1 MRAAKWHNEIEIFR
15 QIKPCIILEGNILD
29 QFQYPTEP
37 FRNRHLPEY
46 LYKLLKDLGYNVVV
60 IYDESKGFYAVS
72 GGQKD
77 LVAFADLLQDVPG
90 FRLTND
96 MIRCPFSAQGS
107 CYTPSNPESADSAR
121 NKNDGQLLD
130 SVCPAAATIGEAVTN
145 ALRQSDVSV
154 AIIMD
159 MASRYIVSPDQM
171 DLLDVRV
178 YTELQ
183 RALRCAEEA
192 DTNGSLSKNLLIFLT
207 NKVNDL
213 PTWFYLNNPDVKA
226 ISITT
231 PDAQARLEFVS
242 SNQLSQFFQRDIY
255 AEDMRFYTDN
265 PSQLDKLQKKFVG
278 LTEGFSYSD
287 LIGMRT
293 LCYREHY
300 RMSHLAN
307 VVDLYRYGIKE
318 NKWATVDR
326 NTIDQLQ
333 KDMYANILG
342 QNSALAKVMDVIKRS
357 VVGRGGVSNNR
368 PKGVLF
374 FAGPTG
380 TGKTETIK
388 QIAKRLNI
396 PYTIE
401 DATKYTQEGYYGADV
416 NEMILNLLK
425 NSNMDIKKAQNG
437 IIVIDEIDKK
447 AGHEVSH
454 DVAGTEVLKSL
465 LKIIEGTTIKV
476 PVEMDY
482 YNVKLADF
490 DTKNIIII
498 FLGAFSGLDIIRD
511 KRLNSNPLGFSIKE
525 ETHKSKAKFLKQDLV
540 KYGLP
545 EEFVGRIDT
554 IVEMNELTKKDLA
567 LILKKS
573 ELSIFK
579 RYQNELSNMG
589 ITLIYN
595 DDLFESIAEKS
606 LVLDTGARELS
617 NTVNYMFENIVF
629 DVLSNPNKYKK
640 CILDTEIAQ
649 NNTKYTLS

>member
-1 MRAAKWHNEIEIFR
+1 MAKVRKICNTGSNKKIIIVKTVKKSK
-15 QIKPCIILEGNILD
+15 QKPKEGNQFGSGNSGIQTPTGSKSKPKEILPD
-29 QFQYPTEP
+29 IKDMEK
-37 FRNRHLPEY
+37 EV
-46 LYKLLKDLGYNVVV
+46 LKSIIG
-60 IYDESKGFYAVS
+60 
-72 GGQKD
+72 
-77 LVAFADLLQDVPG
+77 QDV
-90 FRLTND
+90 
-96 MIRCPFSAQGS
+96 
-107 CYTPSNPESADSAR
+107 
-121 NKNDGQLLD
+121 
-130 SVCPAAATIGEAVTN
+130 AVRKIIT
-145 ALRQSDVSV
+145 
-154 AIIMD
+154 AI
-159 MASRYIVSPDQM
+159 Y
-171 DLLDVRV
+171 
-178 YTELQ
+178 
-183 RALRCAEEA
+183 RAINFK
-192 DTNGSLSKNLLIFLT
+192 T
-207 NKVNDL
+207 
-213 PTWFYLNNPDVKA
+213 VK
-226 ISITT
+226 S
-231 PDAQARLEFVS
+231 
-242 SNQLSQFFQRDIY
+242 
-255 AEDMRFYTDN
+255 
-265 PSQLDKLQKKFVG
+265 
-278 LTEGFSYSD
+278 
-287 LIGMRT
+287 
-293 LCYREHY
+293 
-300 RMSHLAN
+300 
-307 VVDLYRYGIKE
+307 
-318 NKWATVDR
+318 
-326 NTIDQLQ
+326 
-333 KDMYANILG
+333 NILVIG
-342 QNSALAKVMDVIKRS
+342 NS
-357 VVGRGGVSNNR
+357 
-368 PKGVLF
+368 
-374 FAGPTG
+374 G

-416 NEMILNLLK
+416 NEMILNLLE

-476 PVEMDY
+476 PVEMDS
-482 YNVKLADF
+482 YNVKLVDF

-554 IVEMNELTKKDLA
+554 IIEMNELTKKDLA

-595 DDLFESIAEKS
+595 DDLFESIAEKL

-640 CILDTEIAQ
+640 CILDSEIAQ
-649 NNTKYTLS
+649 DNTKYTLS

>member
-1 MRAAKWHNEIEIFR
+1 MAKVRKICNTGSNKKIIIVKTVKKSK
-15 QIKPCIILEGNILD
+15 QKPKEGNQFGSGNSGIQTPNGSKSKPKEILPD
-29 QFQYPTEP
+29 IKNLEK
-37 FRNRHLPEY
+37 EV
-46 LYKLLKDLGYNVVV
+46 LKSIIG
-60 IYDESKGFYAVS
+60 
-72 GGQKD
+72 
-77 LVAFADLLQDVPG
+77 QDV
-90 FRLTND
+90 
-96 MIRCPFSAQGS
+96 
-107 CYTPSNPESADSAR
+107 
-121 NKNDGQLLD
+121 
-130 SVCPAAATIGEAVTN
+130 AVRKIVT
-145 ALRQSDVSV
+145 
-154 AIIMD
+154 AI
-159 MASRYIVSPDQM
+159 
-171 DLLDVRV
+171 
-178 YTELQ
+178 
-183 RALRCAEEA
+183 
-192 DTNGSLSKNLLIFLT
+192 
-207 NKVNDL
+207 
-213 PTWFYLNNPDVKA
+213 
-226 ISITT
+226 
-231 PDAQARLEFVS
+231 
-242 SNQLSQFFQRDIY
+242 
-255 AEDMRFYTDN
+255 
-265 PSQLDKLQKKFVG
+265 
-278 LTEGFSYSD
+278 
-287 LIGMRT
+287 
-293 LCYREHY
+293 YR
-300 RMSHLAN
+300 
-307 VVDLYRYGIKE
+307 
-318 NKWATVDR
+318 
-326 NTIDQLQ
+326 
-333 KDMYANILG
+333 
-342 QNSALAKVMDVIKRS
+342 
-357 VVGRGGVSNNR
+357 
-368 PKGVLF
+368 
-374 FAGPTG
+374 
-380 TGKTETIK
+380 
-388 QIAKRLNI
+388 
-396 PYTIE
+396 
-401 DATKYTQEGYYGADV
+401 
-416 NEMILNLLK
+416 
-425 NSNMDIKKAQNG
+425 
-437 IIVIDEIDKK
+437 
-447 AGHEVSH
+447 SH